1 MMGKQKGKQVEMNST
16 SAARE
21 SIGSTPKKL
30 DPSKFKFEE
39 SSEEKRYKTIK
50 DTMQNRGEF

>member
-1 MMGKQKGKQVEMNST
+1 MNST

-50 DTMQNRGEF
+50 DTMQNRGEFWT